1 MTPDL
6 LREAGQA
13 LYGPR
18 WTTDLA
24 RDLDVADRTVRRWSA
39 GAAPIP
45 DGLGDDLRALLK
57 ERGFALAAV
66 RRKLAP
72 TREG

>member
-39 GAAPIP
+39 GHAPIP
-45 DGLGDDLRALLK
+45 DGLSADVQQLLK
-57 ERGFALAAV
+57 ARGLALAAV
-66 RRKLAP
+66 RRKLNG
-72 TREG
+72 R